1 MTVQQGLAQSNNM
14 TQKPIR
20 IYPVV
25 IREARYGGI
34 YEGGKWIAFPECD
47 EFTEAM
53 LNYFEGDD
61 CDAVDLFTDEY
72 KQTVGIGESPNH
84 AYADLCKK
92 NGIETE

>member
-1 MTVQQGLAQSNNM
+1 MTKKIISL
-14 TQKPIR
+14 
-20 IYPVV
+20 YPVV
-25 IREARYGGI
+25 IRQARYSGI

-47 EFTEAM
+47 EFTEPM
-53 LNYFEGDD
+53 FNYFHGDD

-72 KQTVGIGESPNH
+72 QQTVGIGESPNL

>member
-1 MTVQQGLAQSNNM
+1 MTAQQGLAQSNNM
-14 TQKPIR
+14 TQKTIR

-34 YEGGKWIAFPECD
+34 YEGGKWIDFAECD

-84 AYADLCKK
+84 AYADLCNK